1 MAERSNFA
9 VVRDRNIAKAN
20 DLMKRL
26 TAFAEAE
33 PPLLL
38 TPVEQDDPVLA
49 VRYNRAMSEYVQK
62 QMTPAQVTAAQAVL
76 KKLLPDLSAVE
87 QTNVDDRDMMSE
99 AQILEQMEQL
109 IAASPDIAS
118 KLRSLLTPT
127 AVPDTD
133 DKNRKNCG

>member
-1 MAERSNFA
+1 MELSNIRNLRERN
-9 VVRDRNIAKAN
+9 NAKATA
-20 DLMKRL
+20 LMKRL
-26 TAFAEAE
+26 TEFAEAE

-38 TPVEQDDPVLA
+38 TPVEQDDPALA
-49 VRYNRAMSEYVQK
+49 VRYNRAMSEYVKK

-99 AQILEQMEQL
+99 AQILSQMEQL

-127 AVPDTD
+127 AVKDA
-133 DKNRKNCG
+133 KAA